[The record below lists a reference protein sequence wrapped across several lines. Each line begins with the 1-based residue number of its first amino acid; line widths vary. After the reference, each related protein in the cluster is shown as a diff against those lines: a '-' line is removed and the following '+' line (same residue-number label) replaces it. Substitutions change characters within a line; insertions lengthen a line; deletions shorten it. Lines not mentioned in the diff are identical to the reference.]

1 MNGQDWP
8 SHPSYPRLAKDAES
22 HQPPRRH
29 RATIFQT
36 CLGFLMSLPSLN
48 LANSWQS
55 LLRTPRGA
63 GQSTEK
69 TASESRF
76 RRITLSHCGLTGLLV
91 VAGSCM
97 LVLGQPAQQPDGTS
111 SRAAE
116 ADARARI
123 PYQQLTPE
131 AQAKLLAVMDRASL
145 FRRLPAQMIDC
156 DQDMFVFLARYPE
169 VLVNIWEVMGITNVH
184 TERKAP
190 YVVHGSDGS
199 GTQCQIELIYGT
211 DQIHIYHG
219 TGTYRGSMFQREV
232 RGQCVCVLHS
242 PPTLDQF
249 GDPVLA
255 GNMDVFLKVE
265 NLGADL
271 LTRTLA
277 PLVSRTADQN
287 FVESSQFISE
297 LSRASLRSPDAVH
310 RMASQLDKVDPEVRH
325 GFQQTIDR
333 AAARGKL
340 YREQTDAMY
349 GPAGE
354 PGQDVDSRAN
364 GGATAWNNG
373 PANRPRAVPTTTRQP
388 PRPARVEPRRGIR

>member
-1 MNGQDWP
+1 
-8 SHPSYPRLAKDAES
+8 
-22 HQPPRRH
+22 
-29 RATIFQT
+29 
-36 CLGFLMSLPSLN
+36 MSLPGTSL
-48 LANSWQS
+48 ATSRRS
-55 LLRTPRGA
+55 LLRTGRGA
-63 GQSTEK
+63 GGLVEHHSARPQP
-69 TASESRF
+69 
-76 RRITLSHCGLTGLLV
+76 RRLTLRHCGQRAVWLVAGICLLV
-91 VAGSCM
+91 C
-97 LVLGQPAQQPDGTS
+97 GQPPQSGEGTS

-131 AQAKLLAVMDRASL
+131 AQTKLLAVMDRASL
-145 FRRLPAQMIDC
+145 FRRLPAQIIDC
-156 DQDMFVFLARYPE
+156 DQDMFVYLARYPE

-211 DQIHIYHG
+211 DQLHIYHG

-242 PPTLDQF
+242 PPTTDQF
-249 GDPVLA
+249 GDRVLA

-297 LSRASLRSPDAVH
+297 LSRASVRSPEAVH
-310 RMASQLDKVDPEVRH
+310 RMAAQLDKIDPDVRL

-333 AAARGKL
+333 AAVRGKL
-340 YREQTDAMY
+340 YRDQNQVLYAPPSDGQAAAENRTSNGTM
-349 GPAGE
+349 AG
-354 PGQDVDSRAN
+354 STT
-364 GGATAWNNG
+364 AT
-373 PANRPRAVPTTTRQP
+373 NRPRTVPATTRQP
-388 PRPARVEPRRGIR
+388 ARPTRGEPRRGTR

>member
-1 MNGQDWP
+1 
-8 SHPSYPRLAKDAES
+8 
-22 HQPPRRH
+22 
-29 RATIFQT
+29 
-36 CLGFLMSLPSLN
+36 MSLPGTN
-48 LANSWQS
+48 LATSWQS
-55 LLRTPRGA
+55 LLRTCRGA
-63 GQSTEK
+63 GWLGQKASAVPHRQQPTTRRRALQS
-69 TASESRF
+69 
-76 RRITLSHCGLTGLLV
+76 LCL
-91 VAGSCM
+91 VAGICVSAT
-97 LVLGQPAQQPDGTS
+97 GQLPQNPDGTS

-145 FRRLPAQMIDC
+145 FRRLPAQTIDC

-190 YVVHGSDGS
+190 YVVHGTDGS

-211 DQIHIYHG
+211 DQLHIYHG
-219 TGTYRGSMFQREV
+219 TGTYRGNMFQREV

-242 PPTLDQF
+242 PPATDQF

-297 LSRASLRSPDAVH
+297 LSRATMRSPEAVH
-310 RMASQLDKVDPEVRH
+310 RMATQLDKIDPDVRL

-340 YREQTDAMY
+340 YREQNQVMYAPSSDAQ
-349 GPAGE
+349 AGGE
-354 PGQDVDSRAN
+354 SRTSSGLAGN
-364 GGATAWNNG
+364 ATAT
-373 PANRPRAVPTTTRQP
+373 NRPRTVPATTRQP
-388 PRPARVEPRRGIR
+388 ARPTRVEPRRGTR